1 MNGNDFLGVFI
12 IHGSELLLSGK
23 TLATGSA
30 KRDLYAKPTASRL
43 AAQLWVG
50 KGARAVPRS
59 ATYAIGCQQDVQVP
73 LRGTLSSHTLVP
85 TAAPQGGLQW
95 VSHRGVPSA
104 HPVRIKSVMYFSS
117 KPANFKLLNPNSYYA
132 IVRYL
137 PLTSGE
143 A

>member
-1 MNGNDFLGVFI
+1 MIFGEFI

-50 KGARAVPRS
+50 KGARAVPRRG
-59 ATYAIGCQQDVQVP
+59 TYAIGCQQDVQVP
-73 LRGTLSSHTLVP
+73 LRGTLSSHTLIP

>member
-1 MNGNDFLGVFI
+1 MTK
-12 IHGSELLLSGK
+12 SG
-23 TLATGSA
+23 L
-30 KRDLYAKPTASRL
+30 
-43 AAQLWVG
+43 
-50 KGARAVPRS
+50 
-59 ATYAIGCQQDVQVP
+59 I
-73 LRGTLSSHTLVP
+73 P

-104 HPVRIKSVMYFSS
+104 HHVRIKSVMYFSS